1 MYCQFGVALV
11 RITGLMLKFLR
22 NKKVQKRIYIL
33 LALFIIPAFM
43 LWGVMLTGKD
53 SESAGTLGVIQGK
66 KISLQDYLTSYKAV
80 QHEITLRYGES
91 SKELVKRLNIKGE
104 AWDRL
109 LLLHYARKQNIKA
122 SDQEVVGWLVSQ
134 PLFSRKGEF
143 DSNFYKLYVT
153 RYLRMDTREFEEEV
167 RQLLSIDKIR
177 DRLASQIHLKDSE
190 IDKLVQKMHRKKEER
205 ENIKNVV
212 LARKSA
218 KRMRALL
225 ESLRNELKINLDTM
239 RKLFAEEEE

>member
-1 MYCQFGVALV
+1 MT
-11 RITGLMLKFLR
+11 ILMLKFLR
-22 NKKVQKRIYIL
+22 NKKVQKRIYLL

-53 SESAGTLGVIQGK
+53 SQSAGTLGVIQGQ

-80 QHEITLRYGES
+80 QHEITLRYGEGA
-91 SKELVKRLNIKGE
+91 KDLVKRLNIKGE

-109 LLLHYARKQNIKA
+109 LLLHYARQQRIKVN
-122 SDQEVVGWLVSQ
+122 DEEVVGWLVNQ
-134 PLFSRKGEF
+134 PIFSRKGGEF
-143 DSNFYKLYVT
+143 DANFYKLYVS
-153 RYLRMDTREFEEEV
+153 RYLRMGTREFEEEV

-177 DRLASQIHLKDSE
+177 GRLISQIHLKDSE
-190 IDKLVQKMHRKKEER
+190 IDKLIQKMHRKKEER

-239 RKLFAEEEE
+239 RKLFAEDEDK